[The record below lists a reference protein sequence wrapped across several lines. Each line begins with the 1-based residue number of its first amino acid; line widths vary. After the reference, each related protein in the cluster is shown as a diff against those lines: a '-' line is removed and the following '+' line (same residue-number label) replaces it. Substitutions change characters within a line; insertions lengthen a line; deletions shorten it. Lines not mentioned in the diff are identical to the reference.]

1 MDRAAAGL
9 QGDPGV
15 GEAEG
20 PTEID
25 SPGALDGAVPPRQDR
40 DDVRPETVDL
50 REFRL
55 ASEQQSGE
63 LASHVPEP
71 DEEHPEPQPGPPNP
85 QCAPFSAASS
95 RSDSS
100 TQPSGTVR

>member
-25 SPGALDGAVPPRQDR
+25 SPDALDGAVPPGQNR
-40 DDVRPETVDL
+40 DDVRPETVDV

-55 ASEQQSGE
+55 AFEQQSGE
-63 LASHVPEP
+63 LASHVSEP
-71 DEEHPEPQPGPPNP
+71 DEDDPEPQPGPSIP
-85 QCAPFSAASS
+85 QGAPFSAASS
-95 RSDSS
+95 RRVSS
-100 TQPSGTVR
+100 TRPSASDR